1 MIQTLTS
8 PRGGSLAI
16 AGGRNAGLEP
26 PASAPHG
33 KEPPG
38 SPPDTPFSAVL
49 DDHQARTAVAEGH
62 QQKQQ
67 DASRDAADGDDRGSA
82 IDGDRRDA
90 DAATTDPAADG
101 GRDGDRTKPA
111 DPTAPETAA
120 LAALLGGVPLP
131 AGVKLTA
138 AAIAPVAQGDAEAAV
153 PRAAVALPAGAA
165 APAPTVPAGPS
176 VPAAATTLP
185 LRPPVPGAPAAEGAP
200 GATPV
205 PGAET
210 PGEQPVESAASIP
223 SAAARATRLADVLQ
237 SATARPGV
245 GGATT
250 TAPDATAAATPP
262 AATVAG
268 AAGRSFGQAAD
279 QGAAN
284 GSAPQ
289 QSAPLVSAQPVATT
303 IAQDAAS
310 VAASTAPSHGV
321 GLEHAVET
329 VRLALRAAAD
339 RGVTHARISLTPREL
354 GSIEVHLRQTADGLV
369 ARVVAEHAT
378 AAQLLHNAG
387 GELRRQL
394 ESQGL
399 TLLRLDIG
407 ASGEQGGRAADR
419 QALANA
425 FADGDSSGRN
435 SSGGDAADPL
445 APLDGTADQT
455 STTTTLALPNG
466 ALVDVL
472 A

>member
-1 MIQTLTS
+1 MNQIPSAL
-8 PRGGSLAI
+8 
-16 AGGRNAGLEP
+16 LEP
-26 PASAPHG
+26 PPAATHG

-38 SPPDTPFSAVL
+38 APPDTPFSAVL

-62 QQKQQ
+62 QQRQR
-67 DASRDAADGDDRGSA
+67 DASRDAADGDGRGPT

-101 GRDGDRTKPA
+101 DRDGDRTKGA
-111 DPTAPETAA
+111 DPASPDASA

-138 AAIAPVAQGDAEAAV
+138 VAIATTPHGDATA
-153 PRAAVALPAGAA
+153 RASPASGTAGLPITAG
-165 APAPTVPAGPS
+165 VPASAMPTGPS

-185 LRPPVPGAPAAEGAP
+185 LRPPVPAALGAEVAP
-200 GATPV
+200 GTTA
-205 PGAET
+205 GAAA
-210 PGEQPVESAASIP
+210 EQPVPTTGAAST
-223 SAAARATRLADVLQ
+223 AAARATRLADVLQ
-237 SATARPGV
+237 SATARPAGT
-245 GGATT
+245 G
-250 TAPDATAAATPP
+250 ATAAAPGSAAAVTPP

-268 AAGRSFGQAAD
+268 AAARSFGQASD
-279 QGAAN
+279 QGATN

-289 QSAPLVSAQPVATT
+289 TAPAAPAQPAPLAAAETT
-303 IAQDAAS
+303 APAGT
-310 VAASTAPSHGV
+310 VAAAHGV
-321 GLEHAVET
+321 GLDHAVET

-378 AAQLLHNAG
+378 AAQLLHDAG

-419 QALANA
+419 QALANRAGA
-425 FADGDSSGRN
+425 FADGDGSGRN
-435 SSGGDAADPL
+435 RGGADATDPL
-445 APLDGTADQT
+445 APLDGAET

>member
-1 MIQTLTS
+1 MIQLPS
-8 PRGGSLAI
+8 AL
-16 AGGRNAGLEP
+16 LEP

-38 SPPDTPFSAVL
+38 SSPDTPFATVL

-62 QQKQQ
+62 QQKRQ
-67 DASRDAADGDDRGSA
+67 DAPRG
-82 IDGDRRDA
+82 
-90 DAATTDPAADG
+90 PAADG
-101 GRDGDRTKPA
+101 AGDDGGDAGDAPA
-111 DPTAPETAA
+111 DPTSTEASA

-131 AGVKLTA
+131 AGVELTA
-138 AAIAPVAQGDAEAAV
+138 VAIAAASQGDAPATA
-153 PRAAVALPAGAA
+153 RSPAGIASGIVGLAPAA
-165 APAPTVPAGPS
+165 AGDASTTAMPTGPS
-176 VPAAATTLP
+176 VPAAATALP
-185 LRPPVPGAPAAEGAP
+185 LRPPLPAAADASGATLDQPAAPAA
-200 GATPV
+200 V
-205 PGAET
+205 
-210 PGEQPVESAASIP
+210 AST
-223 SAAARATRLADVLQ
+223 AAARATRLADVLQ
-237 SATARPGV
+237 SATARSASA
-245 GGATT
+245 GASVNATS
-250 TAPDATAAATPP
+250 PDTAATPP

-268 AAGRSFGQAAD
+268 AARSFGQAAD
-279 QGAAN
+279 QGATN

-289 QSAPLVSAQPVATT
+289 PAPAVAAQPAATASAQGATPN
-303 IAQDAAS
+303 AATP
-310 VAASTAPSHGV
+310 AAPGV

-407 ASGEQGGRAADR
+407 ASGEQ
-419 QALANA
+419 
-425 FADGDSSGRN
+425 SGRSGDRALGN
-435 SSGGDAADPL
+435 GGAFGGGDDSGHGRNGGDADPL
-445 APLDGTADQT
+445 APLDGTSAET
-455 STTTTLALPNG
+455 STTTTLALRNG

>member
-8 PRGGSLAI
+8 PGGDPLAI
-16 AGGRNAGLEP
+16 AGGRNAGFEP
-26 PASAPHG
+26 AAPAPHG
-33 KEPPG
+33 SEPPG
-38 SPPDTPFSAVL
+38 SPPDTPFSTVL

-62 QQKQQ
+62 QQTRQ
-67 DASRDAADGDDRGSA
+67 DEREPAIDHDGDKAGS
-82 IDGDRRDA
+82 DDA
-90 DAATTDPAADG
+90 GKA
-101 GRDGDRTKPA
+101 PA
-111 DPTAPETAA
+111 DPTSSGEAA

-131 AGVKLTA
+131 SGVKLTA
-138 AAIAPVAQGDAEAAV
+138 VAISTTPQGDATA
-153 PRAAVALPAGAA
+153 RSSPAGTGGLPTAA
-165 APAPTVPAGPS
+165 GGSAPAMPTGPT
-176 VPAAATTLP
+176 VPAAATALP
-185 LRPPVPGAPAAEGAP
+185 LRPPVPAATGAPVTPVTATGEVADAAAE
-200 GATPV
+200 
-205 PGAET
+205 
-210 PGEQPVESAASIP
+210 QPIPAAAAAST
-223 SAAARATRLADVLQ
+223 AATRATRLADVLQ
-237 SATARPGV
+237 SAIARPAGSA
-245 GGATT
+245 ATAA
-250 TAPDATAAATPP
+250 APSAAAAATPP

-268 AAGRSFGQAAD
+268 AAARSFGHASG

-284 GSAPQ
+284 ASAPQ
-289 QSAPLVSAQPVATT
+289 ATPTVPAQPPALS
-303 IAQDAAS
+303 AADT
-310 VAASTAPSHGV
+310 TAPAGAAAATHGV

-378 AAQLLHNAG
+378 AAQLLHDAG

-399 TLLRLDIG
+399 NLLRLDIG

-425 FADGDSSGRN
+425 FADGDGSGRN
-435 SSGGDAADPL
+435 SSGSDADPL
-445 APLDGTADQT
+445 APLDGTPDQT

>member
-1 MIQTLTS
+1 MTQTLTS
-8 PRGGSLAI
+8 PGGGSLAI
-16 AGGRNAGLEP
+16 AGGRNAGLHP

-33 KEPPG
+33 EPPG
-38 SPPDTPFSAVL
+38 HPPNTPFAAVL

-62 QQKQQ
+62 HQKRQ
-67 DASRDAADGDDRGSA
+67 DAARGRAADDDARGSA
-82 IDGDRRDA
+82 IERDRTDADA
-90 DAATTDPAADG
+90 DAASTDPSV
-101 GRDGDRTKPA
+101 DGDRTQSA
-111 DPTAPETAA
+111 DPTSTEASA

-138 AAIAPVAQGDAEAAV
+138 AALATAPQGDAAATSGS
-153 PRAAVALPAGAA
+153 PSGIPSETAGLPTDGSVL
-165 APAPTVPAGPS
+165 PMPTGPS
-176 VPAAATTLP
+176 VPAAATALP
-185 LRPPVPGAPAAEGAP
+185 LRPPLPAAADAP
-200 GATPV
+200 GAAPAVISDATL
-205 PGAET
+205 G
-210 PGEQPVESAASIP
+210 QPVAAAAAAST
-223 SAAARATRLADVLQ
+223 AAARATRLADVLQ
-237 SATARPGV
+237 SATARSAGT
-245 GGATT
+245 GSAGA
-250 TAPDATAAATPP
+250 APAAADVATPP

-268 AAGRSFGQAAD
+268 ARSGDQA
-279 QGAAN
+279 Q
-284 GSAPQ
+284 GSAGGPASQ
-289 QSAPLVSAQPVATT
+289 PSAPAAIQPAAAAPVQSGTPVA
-303 IAQDAAS
+303 A
-310 VAASTAPSHGV
+310 TAPTRGV

-419 QALANA
+419 QALANGNGA
-425 FADGDSSGRN
+425 FGDNAGHGRN
-435 SSGGDAADPL
+435 RGGDAPL
-445 APLDGTADQT
+445 APLDGTAET

>member
-1 MIQTLTS
+1 MIQLPSTL
-8 PRGGSLAI
+8 
-16 AGGRNAGLEP
+16 LEP
-26 PASAPHG
+26 PAPSSPG
-33 KEPPG
+33 KEPPGG
-38 SPPDTPFSAVL
+38 SPPDTPFSTVL
-49 DDHQARTAVAEGH
+49 DDHQARTAVAEGR
-62 QQKQQ
+62 QQKRQ
-67 DASRDAADGDDRGSA
+67 DASRGPAADGDEREHA
-82 IDGDRRDA
+82 IERDRDA
-90 DAATTDPAADG
+90 DDDAGKAH
-101 GRDGDRTKPA
+101 A
-111 DPTAPETAA
+111 DPTATEASA

-138 AAIAPVAQGDAEAAV
+138 VAIATTTPQGDA
-153 PRAAVALPAGAA
+153 RSPAGVPSGVDGLSSAA
-165 APAPTVPAGPS
+165 DGPATPMPTGPS
-176 VPAAATTLP
+176 VPAAATALP
-185 LRPPVPGAPAAEGAP
+185 LRPPLPTAADASGA
-200 GATPV
+200 V
-205 PGAET
+205 LD
-210 PGEQPVESAASIP
+210 QPVTPPVAST
-223 SAAARATRLADVLQ
+223 AAARATRLADVLQ
-237 SATARPGV
+237 SATARPAGT
-245 GGATT
+245 GSASA
-250 TAPDATAAATPP
+250 APTSADAATPP

-268 AAGRSFGQAAD
+268 AAARSFGQAAD

-284 GSAPQ
+284 GSAAQP
-289 QSAPLVSAQPVATT
+289 SAPAPMQPAAAAPAQSGTPVTA
-303 IAQDAAS
+303 
-310 VAASTAPSHGV
+310 TAPTPGV

-407 ASGEQGGRAADR
+407 ASGEQGERAADR
-419 QALANA
+419 QALGN
-425 FADGDSSGRN
+425 
-435 SSGGDAADPL
+435 GGDAFGGDADGRNRGGDADPL
-445 APLDGTADQT
+445 APLDGTAET